1 MPKTD
6 WIKIKNEY
14 INTSISQ
21 RKLAEKYGISVSTL
35 TKRANKEKWQQEKE
49 TQCNKIETK
58 VQQKTADKIVKSEVD
73 RIANILALGDKLS
86 AKIDKAIGQ
95 LETAIV
101 DGEEVD
107 TGIVDVRGL
116 RSLVQS
122 VKDLKDIVRTD
133 DNGDEIRKL
142 DTILNGVDEIMDHE

>member
-95 LETAIV
+95 LETVLV
-101 DGEEVD
+101 DGEEVE

-122 VKDLKDIVRTD
+122 VKDLKDIAGAD
-133 DNGDEIRKL
+133 DGRDDKNGSLEKLIGGLKDE
-142 DTILNGVDEIMDHE
+142 

>member
-95 LETAIV
+95 LETVLV
-101 DGEEVD
+101 DGEEVE

-142 DTILNGVDEIMDHE
+142 DAILNGVDEIMDHE

>member
-95 LETAIV
+95 LETVLV
-101 DGEEVD
+101 DGEEVE

-122 VKDLKDIVRTD
+122 VKDLKEIAGAD
-133 DNGDEIRKL
+133 DGRDDKNGALEKLIGGLKDE
-142 DTILNGVDEIMDHE
+142 

>member
-14 INTSISQ
+14 INTNTSY
-21 RKLAEKYGISVSTL
+21 RKLADKYCVSVTAIAN
-35 TKRANKEKWQQEKE
+35 RAKSENWVNARDE
-49 TQCNKIETK
+49 QCNKTCTE
-58 VQQKTADKIVKSEVD
+58 VVQKTADKIVESEVD

-95 LETAIV
+95 LETAFV
-101 DGEEVD
+101 DGEEVE

-122 VKDLKDIVRTD
+122 VKDLKDIAGAD
-133 DNGDEIRKL
+133 DGRDDKNGALEKLIGGLKDE
-142 DTILNGVDEIMDHE
+142 

>member
-35 TKRANKEKWQQEKE
+35 TKRANKEKWQQTKE

-95 LETAIV
+95 LETVLV
-101 DGEEVD
+101 DGEEVE

-122 VKDLKDIVRTD
+122 VKDLKDIAGAD
-133 DNGDEIRKL
+133 DGRDDKNGSLEKLIGGLKDE
-142 DTILNGVDEIMDHE
+142 

>member
-14 INTSISQ
+14 INTGISQ

-35 TKRANKEKWQQEKE
+35 TKRANKEKWQQAKE
-49 TQCNKIETK
+49 TQCKKIETAL
-58 VQQKTADKIVKSEVD
+58 QQKTADKIVKSEVD

-122 VKDLKDIVRTD
+122 VKDLKEIAGAD
-133 DNGDEIRKL
+133 DGRDDKNGALEKLIGGLKDE
-142 DTILNGVDEIMDHE
+142 

>member
-95 LETAIV
+95 LETVLV
-101 DGEEVD
+101 DGEEVE

>member
-35 TKRANKEKWQQEKE
+35 TKRANKEKWQQTKE
-49 TQCNKIETK
+49 TQCKKIETAL
-58 VQQKTADKIVKSEVD
+58 QQKTADKIVKSEVD

-95 LETAIV
+95 LETV
-101 DGEEVD
+101 LVGGEEVE

>member
-14 INTSISQ
+14 INTGISQ
-21 RKLAEKYGISVSTL
+21 RKLAEKYGISYNTL
-35 TKRANKEKWQQEKE
+35 KDRANKEKWAEQREQQHIRI
-49 TQCNKIETK
+49 TSRTH
-58 VQQKTADKIVKSEVD
+58 QKTADKIVKSEVD

-86 AKIDKAIGQ
+86 ARIDKAIGQ
-95 LETAIV
+95 LETAFV
-101 DGEEVD
+101 DGEEIE

-142 DTILNGVDEIMDHE
+142 DAILNGIDERMNHE